1 MPTRISLIKGRDRPT
16 VNRSGFDT
24 NMLQVF
30 TSAACLG
37 KGKIVI
43 RIRELLKEQHTDP
56 A

>member
-1 MPTRISLIKGRDRPT
+1 MPTTISLIKGWDRPN

-30 TSAACLG
+30 TSAACSR

-43 RIRELLKEQHTDP
+43 RIRELLKEQHTDS